1 MGGCGGLVPSKKKKK
16 KHTYIIFTH
25 SYSDRTHE
33 ELVAMG
39 LHTPDR
45 IHEDHVAMGL
55 CGKAPVWQTAC
66 VAMHL
71 IGELPGW

>member
-1 MGGCGGLVPSKKKKK
+1 
-16 KHTYIIFTH
+16 
-25 SYSDRTHE
+25 
-33 ELVAMG
+33 MG

-71 IGELPGW
+71 IGELPGWQLVCVTLVSIVLIFMQFQFVRLNVWLSVRLSCL